1 MNEENNLKILIVED
15 STTQA
20 LQLQHTLERSGYQVT
35 AAVNG
40 KEALILLEEG
50 LRPTLVISDV
60 LMPEMNGYEF
70 CARLRADERFR
81 ELPFILVT
89 TLNDPKDVIRGLE
102 CGANNFIVKPYDEK
116 YLINRIQYLF
126 ANFELRKNTKAEMGI
141 NVYFSGE
148 NYFITAERLQILDLL
163 LSTYENA
170 YRQNMELQNAQ
181 NDLRSLNERLEEA
194 VRERTRELVDANRRL
209 NLELEERRQAEVA
222 LERLKDQYG
231 MLLQAAGEGII
242 GEDLQGRI
250 TFVNPAAEHMFGYS
264 AGELIGQSGHKTWHH
279 SKIDGGPYPVDECP
293 ITGACRD
300 GKTYKGTD
308 EVFWK
313 KDGTT
318 FPVDYI
324 ATPIREGGAIKGTVV
339 ILRDITQRKMLQ
351 EAEVARIASDSANR
365 SKSDFLANMSHE
377 LRTPLNSILG
387 FSEVLIDGLFGTLNE
402 RQKEYAQD
410 IYNSGKHLL
419 ALINDI
425 LDLSKVEAGKLE
437 LEPSSIILKDVLDA
451 ALSLFREKAMK
462 HNLKLSLEMEPEA
475 TVEIEADERKF
486 KQIMFNLLSNAVKF
500 TPDGGR
506 VHVAARLVDH
516 SRLMARSN
524 TGSGS
529 EQASVSNKP
538 DRNFIEVSVSDT
550 GIGIK
555 PGDLPKLFREFTQLE
570 SAYEKRFEGTGLGLA
585 LTKRLVELHGGNI
598 WVESEFG
605 TGSTFTFV
613 IPADQ
618 GQRTASETE

>member
-81 ELPFILVT
+81 ELPFVLVT

-141 NVYFSGE
+141 NVFFSGE

-181 NDLRSLNERLEEA
+181 NDLRTLNERLEEA
-194 VRERTRELVDANRRL
+194 VRKRTRELVDANRRL
-209 NLELEERRQAEVA
+209 NLELEERRQTEVS

-250 TFVNPAAEHMFGYS
+250 TFVNPAAENMFGYS

-279 SKIDGGPYPVDECP
+279 SKIDGGPYPEDECP

-300 GKTYKGTD
+300 GRTYKGTD

-313 KDGTT
+313 KDGSP

-324 ATPIREGGAIKGTVV
+324 ATPIREGGAINGTVV
-339 ILRDITQRKMLQ
+339 IFRDITQRKMLQ

-387 FSEVLIDGLFGTLNE
+387 FSEVLIDGLFGKLNE
-402 RQKEYAQD
+402 KQKEYAQD

-437 LEPSSIILKDVLDA
+437 LEPSSVILKDVLDA

-475 TVEIEADERKF
+475 TVQLEADERKL

-506 VHVAARLVDH
+506 VHIAARLVDGP
-516 SRLMARSN
+516 RLTARGN

-529 EQASVSNKP
+529 EQSPVSNKS

-585 LTKRLVELHGGNI
+585 LTKRLVELHGGKI
-598 WVESEFG
+598 WVDSEFG

-618 GQRTASETE
+618 GQRTAAACE